1 MKVLILQPSANPERV
16 LLAGKVYDL
25 PTGVADELIE
35 IGAAQTIKE
44 KDIKPHHTPPSTERD
59 D

>member
-1 MKVLILQPSANPERV
+1 MKVLILRPSANPERV

-25 PTGVADELIE
+25 PSDVASDLIE
-35 IGAAQTIKE
+35 VGAAQTIRE
-44 KDIKPHHTPPSTERD
+44 KDIKTHHTPPSTERD